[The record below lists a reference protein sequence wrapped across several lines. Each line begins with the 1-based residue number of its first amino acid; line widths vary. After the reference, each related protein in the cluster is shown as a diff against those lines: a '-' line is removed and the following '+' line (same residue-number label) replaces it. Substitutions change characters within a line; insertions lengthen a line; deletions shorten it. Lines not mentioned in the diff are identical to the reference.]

1 LGFGSAGTFLG
12 LLVNFIF
19 IGFFIFNTAVY
30 NYSFG
35 RLLFVSGLDR
45 RMPAVMSR
53 VNANKVPWV
62 AVLVQSVISAILTAV
77 AFIIAPYSLSTGFK
91 PSDLSTIVYDILQAA
106 VTVIW
111 CVSMVI
117 LFVDVIIIRY
127 KYHETF
133 TRRRLAPDWVFYLCS
148 ALGLLASG
156 FGVWVIFT
164 GPWTPLL
171 SNGLWVTW
179 IGGISVVSL
188 IIGAVLFFVGQ
199 ATIKGDVTDE
209 EIINQAT
216 G

>member
-1 LGFGSAGTFLG
+1 V
-12 LLVNFIF
+12 LVNFIF

-45 RMPAVMSR
+45 RMPAIMSK

-62 AVLVQSVISAILTAV
+62 AVLVQSIISAVLTAV

-127 KYHETF
+127 KFHEAF
-133 TRRRLAPDWVFYLCS
+133 TRKRLAPDWVFYLCS
-148 ALGLLASG
+148 ALGLIASG
-156 FGVWVIFT
+156 VGVYVIFT

-171 SNGLWVTW
+171 SSSVWVLW
-179 IGGISVVSL
+179 IGGIAIISL
-188 IIGAVLFFVGQ
+188 VIGAALFFVGQ

-209 EIINQAT
+209 EIISKIT
-216 G
+216 S